1 MSTVTGWFA
10 FGSGLGVALAGAGEG
25 VTFGIDTPVTVSFGA
40 ATGFFGTAS
49 FVTGAGAAALNSFA
63 SGNMTAMRNFNG
75 SQLTNLLA
83 SAAVSKVPGL
93 EPWAETLGD
102 LAEQVDDL
110 THQEEE
116 LCH

>member
-1 MSTVTGWFA
+1 
-10 FGSGLGVALAGAGEG
+10 
-25 VTFGIDTPVTVSFGA
+25 
-40 ATGFFGTAS
+40 
-49 FVTGAGAAALNSFA
+49 
-63 SGNMTAMRNFNG
+63 MTAMRNFNG